1 MQESKKEFINSDK
14 EISYLDDFFLIISN
28 WKMIF
33 ILGISGFILSFF
45 YLLISPNQYVA
56 IAQINLARAS
66 LKGNIIEEPQAV
78 VNRMSV
84 SNSFDPLII
93 SECGL
98 GDNKSDPKLILK
110 AIKISVRKEVGD
122 AVELRVAGTNPELT
136 RSCATKVF
144 DLISKTQSEVAAK
157 IASDMKATADAKILK
172 INRRLE
178 ENKELLVKVNQSRD
192 ALSPLY
198 FTILTEI
205 RALEDQRETL
215 LINLESEPIKTKLQA
230 PIYVE
235 HKTTRSVKLMVLAV
249 GFFGGLFLGLIVAL
263 LRPNFVKLKSNAF

>member
-1 MQESKKEFINSDK
+1 MREPKKEFINNDK
-14 EISYLDDFFLIISN
+14 EISYLDDFFLIISD

-33 ILGISGFILSFF
+33 SLGISGFILSFF

-66 LKGNIIEEPQAV
+66 PKGNIIEEPQAV

-84 SNSFDPLII
+84 PNSFDPLII

-98 GDNKSDPKLILK
+98 GDKKSDPKLILK

-122 AVELRVAGTNPELT
+122 AVELRVAGTNPEIT
-136 RSCATKVF
+136 GSCATKVF
-144 DLISKTQSEVAAK
+144 DLISKTQSEMAAK
-157 IASDMKATADAKILK
+157 IASDNEAIADAKILK

-178 ENKELLVKVNQSRD
+178 ENKELLVKVNRSRD

-205 RALEDQRETL
+205 RSLEDQRETL
-215 LINLESEPIKTKLQA
+215 LINLASEPIKTKLQA

-235 HKTTRSVKLMVLAV
+235 HKTARSVKLMVLAV

-263 LRPNFVKLKSNAF
+263 LRPNFVKLKYNAF